1 MKKLFTFLTLFTA
14 TNIFA
19 TDRYVDP
26 NLSSGNGTTLFTTIT
41 SAVAAAVGGDR
52 IIVSSNTYNEPT
64 LTINKS
70 LKIIPQISGSVINLN
85 ADINIV
91 GLSGMKLE
99 LIGINL
105 GIYSIST
112 SPISSGSNTNRA
124 KVSIINCSTA
134 SIGFNNDYYELNLI
148 KTNVTSDVNFRF
160 GNIVSSSMLNCFLW
174 DEDSIDVNGSIKN
187 FIVGNSIG
195 NNTFIYNDNYK
206 FILANNTLKNLFI
219 SKWVLNSNLTN
230 YIENNEFNSNCKLYF
245 ASVTLLAQCGA
256 DESCYFSSGA
266 GNLIYNF
273 KFVNNKFLG
282 NILCARRNTSL
293 VWPNAFGCLL
303 YGSSY
308 TAVTQEATYSTQAT
322 DTPNVYANGFF
333 DWSYNG
339 VGNLQGLNG
348 SLVYTN
354 IAGPSNDIDGGN
366 PNHDYYDID
375 LTINDRGING
385 GPYSQL
391 NYNPTSNPNN
401 SKAFIFDLEMPT
413 DLFPTQTVNIKA
425 KGYHKN

>member
-1 MKKLFTFLTLFTA
+1 MKKIFTILTFFSVTS
-14 TNIFA
+14 IFA

-26 NLSSGNGTTLFTTIT
+26 NLSSGNGTTLFTNIA
-41 SAVAAAVGGDR
+41 SAVAAAVNGDR

-64 LTINKS
+64 LTIDKS

-85 ADINIV
+85 ADINII

-99 LIGINL
+99 LIGLNL
-105 GIYSIST
+105 GIYSIGT
-112 SPISSGSNTNRA
+112 SPISNGSNTNRA

-134 SIGFNNDYYELNLI
+134 NIGFDNDNYELNLI

-160 GNIVSSSMLNCFLW
+160 GNIISNSMLNCYLW
-174 DEDSIDVNGSIKN
+174 DEGSTNVNGSIKN

-195 NNTFIYNDNYK
+195 NNTFIYNDDYK
-206 FILANNTLKNLFI
+206 FIIANNTLKNLFI

-245 ASVTLLAQCGA
+245 AILSGSAPYNGNVN
-256 DESCYFSSGA
+256 DYFAWNSS
-266 GNLIYNF
+266 LTYNF

-282 NILCARRNTSL
+282 SVLYANRNTSL
-293 VWPNAFGCLL
+293 TYPGAFGCLF
-303 YGSSY
+303 YGSDLNS
-308 TAVTQEATYSTQAT
+308 VTQSATYSANSEW
-322 DTPNVYANGFF
+322 PNVNAAGFY

-339 VGNLQGLNG
+339 FNLPHNYTGG
-348 SLVYTN
+348 LVYTN
-354 IAGPSNDIDGGN
+354 VSGPSSDIDGGN

-401 SKAFIFDLEMPT
+401 SKAFIFDLDMPT
-413 DLFPTQTVNIKA
+413 DLFPNQTVNIKA